1 MVVCMV
7 DGALYLKSNAWIS
20 QHTTQERVIV
30 ATANDRREKKDEMP
44 RRRDGSSAS
53 QVRPVAVA
61 PKVCRESGEAADI
74 AGAVSAVQCSA
85 VEDQGTPDPS
95 IAYLLESESDDGY
108 TKVTSLP

>member
-20 QHTTQERVIV
+20 QHTTQERVIF

-74 AGAVSAVQCSA
+74 AGAVV
-85 VEDQGTPDPS
+85 VKTLDPS
-95 IAYLLESESDDGY
+95 IARMLESESDDGY
-108 TKVTSLP
+108 TKVP